1 MGSLCMK
8 TALYKN
14 QQAFTL
20 LKVLVA
26 FLIFAFG
33 MIGLG
38 RLLISTV
45 ESNRDAR
52 RITAATMLAM
62 DQLETLRSAAL
73 SETGY
78 ISLVDSTADQTLTE
92 EGTVSVSGL
101 YTRNWDVTA
110 NSPEIGSTEISVT
123 VSWEK
128 KTLTGADRDTR
139 NITLKSIVVEPFSE
153 T

>member
-1 MGSLCMK
+1 
-8 TALYKN
+8 
-14 QQAFTL
+14 
-20 LKVLVA
+20 
-26 FLIFAFG
+26 
-33 MIGLG
+33 
-38 RLLISTV
+38 
-45 ESNRDAR
+45 
-52 RITAATMLAM
+52 MLAM